1 MNEVGVNEFHSQF
14 IFDGLFFFFNDEEP
28 QIHPTVAGFAS
39 FVFIDVRSVD
49 LLERDHYFPSHPC
62 VQ

>member
-1 MNEVGVNEFHSQF
+1 MKWVSMDF
-14 IFDGLFFFFNDEEP
+14 ILSLFLMVCFFFFNDEEP